1 VHFNRVFLCRLTC
14 CLAKLAEYDTSMVK
28 LADRGILALAQSGD
42 CMSCVGNEPGDGV
55 LISQAIHV
63 VDLLLSLTGPA
74 KTV

>member
-1 VHFNRVFLCRLTC
+1 
-14 CLAKLAEYDTSMVK
+14 MVK